1 MRAIVPADAF
11 FPVEVLDG
19 GPSQP
24 QVRLAELLLDTQQI
38 QPGRRSGR
46 GTEGATSGL
55 GAKALL
61 LQVEKTRSPLDVS
74 QRFRDLHVGPFE
86 HLTADQRPAK
96 LPDQLLEVMRHHTV
110 QVDHFTIVVI
120 DYFHMTLL
128 FHEEQCCATAERLD
142 IAFVL
147 RELRE
152 NVFCHA
158 ALAAHPRENRL
169 RHK

>member
-61 LQVEKTRSPLDVS
+61 LQVEKPCRSLNVS
-74 QRFRDLHVGPFE
+74 
-86 HLTADQRPAK
+86 
-96 LPDQLLEVMRHHTV
+96 
-110 QVDHFTIVVI
+110 
-120 DYFHMTLL
+120 
-128 FHEEQCCATAERLD
+128 
-142 IAFVL
+142 
-147 RELRE
+147 
-152 NVFCHA
+152 
-158 ALAAHPRENRL
+158 
-169 RHK
+169 